1 MWMYKITRKLPNF
14 FQLFLQ
20 NAALQISNIEYLGIL
35 LSFYSVIFISIELS
49 YPKIGSCRHGIVNIL
64 WFFEKRV
71 HNILNKY
78 SSKCSRI
85 FSRWNGSGSLWK
97 KSVDIEN
104 CLASS
109 KLQKNFKK
117 KIWEDFLKNIWKS
130 AIFKNI
136 FFQLLKIA
144 DFQIFF

>member
-1 MWMYKITRKLPNF
+1 MWFYTFTSRPRKLPIF

-85 FSRWNGSGSLWK
+85 FSRWNGSGSF
-97 KSVDIEN
+97 SVG
-104 CLASS
+104 C
-109 KLQKNFKK
+109 KK
-117 KIWEDFLKNIWKS
+117 KNTCHKFINLFYILSLSENHGKQFHKAILHFNAFNI
-130 AIFKNI
+130 
-136 FFQLLKIA
+136 
-144 DFQIFF
+144 